1 MTVGRIPNT
10 QRIRRRLVVDDAKS
24 GNANKQ
30 NKTLKEMEWQLM
42 SFLANSLRRPTST
55 TPKPDVR
62 LAGHNVHRIR
72 VTERCL
78 ATVKHARQKNDGLD
92 ERKRNE
98 PGRSASYNSERRK
111 KKSVERRRERAVLRV
126 KSVELAKSKR
136 PKKPKRELKPKQ
148 LNDESDGA

>member
-42 SFLANSLRRPTST
+42 PFLANSLRRQTST
-55 TPKPDVR
+55 TQKSDVR
-62 LAGHNVHRIR
+62 LAGHNVHRIK

-78 ATVKHARQKNDGLD
+78 ATVKHARQKNDGLG

-111 KKSVERRRERAVLRV
+111 RKSVERRRERDVLRV

-148 LNDESDGA
+148 LNDESDGV